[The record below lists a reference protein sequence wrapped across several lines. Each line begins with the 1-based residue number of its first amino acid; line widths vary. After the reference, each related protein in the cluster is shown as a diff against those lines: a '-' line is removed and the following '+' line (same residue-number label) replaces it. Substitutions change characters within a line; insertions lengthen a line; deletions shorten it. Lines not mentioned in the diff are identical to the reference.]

1 MRLWLQK
8 QLQSNQEVSV
18 VASSEKFCSLNLPRL
33 EAVREGS
40 VTVVSNADS
49 RTDTPPVQTSTLF
62 FLSDVQ
68 MSLPLHIQ
76 FRPWCKPLVMC
87 RRGQD

>member
-8 QLQSNQEVSV
+8 QLQSNQEAGV
-18 VASSEKFCSLNLPRL
+18 VASSEQFCSLNLSRL

-49 RTDTPPVQTSTLF
+49 RTDTPPVQTSTF
-62 FLSDVQ
+62 VFLSEVQ
-68 MSLPLHIQ
+68 MSLSLHILNQ
-76 FRPWCKPLVMC
+76 FRSLGENFW
-87 RRGQD
+87 

>member
-8 QLQSNQEVSV
+8 QLQSNQEASV
-18 VASSEKFCSLNLPRL
+18 VASSEQFCSLNFSRL

-62 FLSDVQ
+62 F
-68 MSLPLHIQ
+68 
-76 FRPWCKPLVMC
+76 C
-87 RRGQD
+87 RTSKCLFPFTSSSGLGANLW